1 VGRAGVGRAGVGR
14 SWCGDELVWGARA
27 NHVEEE
33 LIQLMV
39 DPWLEVISIDVDRGP
54 REMHEQACDKCWDDE
69 DLSSRTHSVLARPAD
84 IHEPRVVPAGVQVVP

>member
-1 VGRAGVGRAGVGR
+1 VALWPLVWPRESWCGE

-39 DPWLEVISIDVDRGP
+39 ISIDVDRGP
-54 REMHEQACDKCWDDE
+54 REMHEQACDKSWDDE